1 MLTESFVAIMALVT
15 ACILDQRL
23 YFAMN
28 APKALTE
35 GTPQGAADYVN
46 SLNLPGDPATAEY
59 FRSARRGRRRAVD
72 RLQDRRRAHPRDGY
86 GRHPAG
92 CLRR

>member
-15 ACILDQRL
+15 ACILDQHL

-59 FRSARRGRRRAVD
+59 FAQHAEAVD
-72 RLQDRRRAHPRDGY
+72 RLQDRRRPHPRDGY